1 MINVYVCRVLSVAW
15 FVFGIFV
22 ITGGRPESWVAGM
35 LCFVMS
41 ELAKSRA
48 DALLFF
54 ERNQ

>member
-41 ELAKSRA
+41 ELEKSRA